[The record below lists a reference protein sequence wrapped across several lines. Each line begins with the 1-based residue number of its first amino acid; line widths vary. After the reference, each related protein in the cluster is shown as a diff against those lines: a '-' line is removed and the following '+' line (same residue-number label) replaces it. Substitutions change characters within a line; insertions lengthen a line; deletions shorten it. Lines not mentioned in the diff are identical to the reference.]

1 MSGLYLH
8 PVATIGDCI
17 VYEVYDDIPSA
28 MNYTSIARSS
38 EEIIEE
44 AVKTPMIEIITRHIK
59 RALYDNC

>member
-1 MSGLYLH
+1 MSELYLH
-8 PVATIGDCI
+8 PVAKTRYHI

-38 EEIIEE
+38 DEIIEE
-44 AVKTPMIEIITRHIK
+44 AVKAPMIEIITKHIK